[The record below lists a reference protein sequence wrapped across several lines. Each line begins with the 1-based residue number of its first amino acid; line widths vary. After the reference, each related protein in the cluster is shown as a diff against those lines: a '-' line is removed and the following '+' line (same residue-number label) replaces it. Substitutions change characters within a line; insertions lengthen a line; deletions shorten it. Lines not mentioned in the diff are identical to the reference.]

1 MRHPSMTTRG
11 TRIAFVI
18 SIVLVCLLPKRTECS
33 YPGATCGH
41 AGRGRQTCTYAD
53 VEPLGFFL
61 VESVF
66 ERNIGFA
73 YSREEECR

>member
-11 TRIAFVI
+11 TRIAFVFAVI
-18 SIVLVCLLPKRTECS
+18 LAFLLPKRTECS

-41 AGRGRQTCTYAD
+41 AGRNGRPCTYSD
-53 VEPLGFFL
+53 LEPLGFYL
-61 VESVF
+61 LESVF

-73 YSREEECR
+73 YSRDQDCR